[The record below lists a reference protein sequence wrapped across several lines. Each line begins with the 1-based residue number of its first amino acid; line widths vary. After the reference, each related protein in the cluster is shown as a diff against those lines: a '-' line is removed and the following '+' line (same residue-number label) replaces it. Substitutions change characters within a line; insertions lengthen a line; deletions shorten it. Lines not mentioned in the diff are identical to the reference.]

1 MYLAENFRFDK
12 NASIAFDWSNAN
24 RLSPNPYNKQKRENE
39 SVRSRNVLSFSV
51 SDVFAIAKV
60 MLFASLIMMLL
71 AKARNDVMFA
81 HYAVR
86 RNIIHAVN
94 ITAAGNIICP

>member
-1 MYLAENFRFDK
+1 MRVF
-12 NASIAFDWSNAN
+12 
-24 RLSPNPYNKQKRENE
+24 
-39 SVRSRNVLSFSV
+39 FSV
-51 SDVFAIAKV
+51 SEVFADAKV

-71 AKARNDVMFA
+71 AKARNDVIFA

-94 ITAAGNIICP
+94 ITDEVNITCPQGQTSFSVIAPLRASR

>member
-1 MYLAENFRFDK
+1 MQEK
-12 NASIAFDWSNAN
+12 E
-24 RLSPNPYNKQKRENE
+24 KREQNGFI
-39 SVRSRNVLSFSV
+39 RNVLSFFV

-60 MLFASLIMMLL
+60 MLFASLVMMLL

-94 ITAAGNIICP
+94 ITAEGNITCPGGKHRLA